1 MNLYNETDQ
10 SRVIRKIL
18 LRSLA
23 QVLQVRQ
30 NVLKAR
36 KFDRFDDNYI
46 ETLHETLNFF
56 KN

>member
-23 QVLQVRQ
+23 QVFQVRQ

-36 KFDRFDDNYI
+36 KFDCFDDNYI